1 MKRCFCAGVPYWMIA
16 GPTHARPMKQM
27 PRGGAFRFAISSL
40 RITCCMIE
48 PPPPPTSFGHE
59 KPTQRFSRTLR
70 VHSARNAGSFVFASF
85 GRFSSRNARTS
96 ARNASSSGREVEVHH
111 CSPMAITRS

>member
-1 MKRCFCAGVPYWMIA
+1 MKRCFCASVPYWMIA
-16 GPTHARPMKQM
+16 GPTHASPMKQM

-40 RITCCMIE
+40 RITCSMIE

-70 VHSARNAGSFVFASF
+70 FQSARNFGSLGPGAGRQVLVEERAHLGAERLFL
-85 GRFSSRNARTS
+85 
-96 ARNASSSGREVEVHH
+96 GREMEVHH
-111 CSPMAITRS
+111 FSPR